1 MGNYLNE
8 NVIIILKNYF
18 KEKLNFNRFNVI
30 LKFDYLK

>member
-8 NVIIILKNYF
+8 NAITILKNYF
-18 KEKLNFNRFNVI
+18 KEKLNSNRSNAI